1 MASQNRVAVVGCGVI
16 GATIAYE
23 LSRLPLSVQ
32 VIEARSQP
40 GMVATGASLGVL
52 MAACSQKADGDLV
65 KLRLASLRRYD
76 RLIADLIAETG
87 LDIPYNQAG
96 ILSIYAEPDAKAK
109 WSATILARQ
118 AQGFSLE
125 WLDLEA
131 LRSRY
136 PMFAAKSGMY
146 SQSDRAL
153 NPAKF
158 VRALVQAA
166 QQNGAKFTFSSPIEK
181 LSDLPDVD
189 WVVITAGLGS
199 DRLLDSL
206 DLGVVPLLMP
216 VGGQAIEIYL
226 PGLDLP
232 QVIHAVALNGSDI
245 NIVPLGQDC
254 YWVGATVEFE
264 SKDLPRAANVKTL
277 LETASQFCPLMQQA
291 KVLKTWAGDRPRP
304 RRARSP
310 ILGFVPGYQNVL
322 LATGHYRNGILMA
335 PISAQII
342 CDLITHGDSELPWRD
357 FMAIY

>member
-1 MASQNRVAVVGCGVI
+1 MVVGCGVI

-23 LSRLPLSVQ
+23 LSRLSLSVQ

-40 GMVATGASLGVL
+40 GMGATGAALGVL
-52 MAACSQKADGDLV
+52 MAACSQKPDGDLV
-65 KLRLASLRRYD
+65 ELRLASLRRYD

-96 ILSIYAEPDAKAK
+96 ILSIYADPEAEAK
-109 WSATILARQ
+109 WSPTIQVRR
-118 AQGFSLE
+118 AQGFSLK
-125 WLDLEA
+125 WLDRSA
-131 LRSRY
+131 LQSQY
-136 PMFAAKSGMY
+136 PLLSAQNGMY
-146 SQSDRAL
+146 SESDRAL
-153 NPAKF
+153 HPAKL
-158 VRALVQAA
+158 VQALVQAA
-166 QQNGAKFTFSSPIEK
+166 RQHGANFTFSSHVEK

-189 WVVITAGLGS
+189 WIVITAGLGS
-199 DRLLDSL
+199 ERLLHSL
-206 DLGVVPLLMP
+206 DLGNDAPLLMP

-226 PGLDLP
+226 PGLDMSE
-232 QVIHAVALNGSDI
+232 VIHAVDLNGSDI

-264 SKDLPRAANVKTL
+264 PKDLPREANVKTL
-277 LETASQFCPLMQQA
+277 LETASQFCPLMQRA

-310 ILGFVPGYQNVL
+310 ILGFVPGHQNVL

-342 CDLITHGDSELPWRD
+342 CDLIARRDSELPWRG
-357 FMAIY
+357 ISI